1 MDEVDAERDRPMLTR
16 GVSIG
21 RSRSASTTRPPHPHR
36 HIPAQAHTHAHR
48 QRQRHRHRQRHGHG
62 HAAGEFPAYQPPRCK
77 TAYSSHTIRRIRY
90 IRPCRRRFRCAVR
103 AHWCGE
109 EGVQGPGAGW
119 GIGWDS
125 LLVSNRYVL
134 GLFWLYVKS
143 LLALK
148 VCLPR
153 GMYSHLPA
161 LSFSSTLG
169 G

>member
-1 MDEVDAERDRPMLTR
+1 MPSPSSPQDPLILTDTSLHRHTHTHTDRDRD
-16 GVSIG
+16 
-21 RSRSASTTRPPHPHR
+21 
-36 HIPAQAHTHAHR
+36 
-48 QRQRHRHRQRHGHG
+48 RHRQRHGRG